1 MLKRQK
7 IMCNNDVISS
17 NHSDKIVL
25 YADKLKGLYSKKC
38 CCFFAPVSN
47 PIFFFFLQELLI
59 LPQSIKRKEKKNRA
73 GHSLFLAGLLL
84 QLLLID
90 L

>member
-47 PIFFFFLQELLI
+47 PIFFFFFTRASYPSPIYQK
-59 LPQSIKRKEKKNRA
+59 KRKKKSGWPFPFSCWIVIAAFIN
-73 GHSLFLAGLLL
+73 
-84 QLLLID
+84 
-90 L
+90 